1 MALIQC
7 PECGS
12 QVSDKALSCPRCG
25 YPMSPAEKPRKS
37 PKTSA
42 KRHPKLP
49 NGFGSIKKL
58 SGNRTNPYAV
68 YPPVTEFDLNGNP
81 VQPKALAYVDNWYK
95 AFGVLSA
102 WKGGNFKPG
111 DTIEFD
117 DSQITDAF
125 VLDIISAFNYG
136 ISSRKSQT
144 DLTFSEVFQK
154 FIKWEIGQPLE
165 RENDV
170 TKIRKLKTRRD
181 YLNAAYK
188 NCSSLHNQI
197 FRTLT
202 YDNLQDV
209 VDSCPLKHASK
220 EHIITLYHK
229 MYKYA
234 KLSDITERNVSEY
247 VTIKTEDDD
256 ESGVPFTTAELKT
269 LWEHK
274 EDPTIE
280 FILIMCFSG
289 FRISAYKSMKV
300 DLENRTF
307 FGGIKT
313 KNGIDRIVPI
323 HPAIFDMVD
332 NRIKTHGK
340 LLFQPIEK
348 YRSNMYEKLEEL
360 GIEKHTPHDCRDTF
374 ATLCDKFKV
383 DKNYL
388 KRLIGHSL
396 SSDITEDKY
405 IHPELDDLRKEI
417 EKIDLSRIVTN
428 DPV

>member
-12 QVSDKALSCPRCG
+12 QISDKALSCPRCG
-25 YPMSPAEKPRKS
+25 YPIPSAEKPRKS

-102 WKGGNFKPG
+102 WKGGSFKPG
-111 DTIEFD
+111 DAIEFD

-154 FIKWEIGQPLE
+154 FIKWEINDLLE
-165 RENDV
+165 QERDSD
-170 TKIRKLKTRRD
+170 KIRRLKRRRD
-181 YLNAAYK
+181 YLAFAYK
-188 NCSSLHNQI
+188 NCSSIHNKP

-202 YDNLQDV
+202 YEDLQNV

-234 KLSDITERNVSEY
+234 KLSEITDKNASEY
-247 VTIKTEDDD
+247 VTMM
-256 ESGVPFTTAELKT
+256 L
-269 LWEHK
+269 
-274 EDPTIE
+274 
-280 FILIMCFSG
+280 
-289 FRISAYKSMKV
+289 YK
-300 DLENRTF
+300 
-307 FGGIKT
+307 
-313 KNGIDRIVPI
+313 
-323 HPAIFDMVD
+323 
-332 NRIKTHGK
+332 
-340 LLFQPIEK
+340 
-348 YRSNMYEKLEEL
+348 
-360 GIEKHTPHDCRDTF
+360 
-374 ATLCDKFKV
+374 
-383 DKNYL
+383 
-388 KRLIGHSL
+388 
-396 SSDITEDKY
+396 
-405 IHPELDDLRKEI
+405 
-417 EKIDLSRIVTN
+417 
-428 DPV
+428 